1 MQNSD
6 KILKTISKL
15 IENSVLSS
23 KDIKDQIS
31 TDFKFKRV
39 VLSRP
44 PIDPSFLQSV
54 YSCAS
59 VN

>member
-1 MQNSD
+1 MIETNIIFFLNLRS
-6 KILKTISKL
+6 IGKL
-15 IENSVLSS
+15 
-23 KDIKDQIS
+23 